1 MKSHPEREENEPW
14 AVMIAI
20 LQEQKPKL
28 TEDKSLEEIHPL
40 LSRFSLEVVLFFFFL
55 VMPQN
60 SWDLSSPTKDC
71 APGRPGS
78 SRLSASEPWHS
89 IETLICSTMEEA
101 QRQSLS
107 LRDFSALNHLP

>member
-1 MKSHPEREENEPW
+1 
-14 AVMIAI
+14 MIAI

-60 SWDLSSPTKDC
+60 S
-71 APGRPGS
+71 
-78 SRLSASEPWHS
+78 
-89 IETLICSTMEEA
+89 
-101 QRQSLS
+101 
-107 LRDFSALNHLP
+107 